1 MRKRAQRKSIPLD
14 EKQSSSERKPISKP
28 RMPQMN
34 KKWWTAVSLV
44 AIFLLVLF
52 LTSYFNVTS
61 GAPFNPEGTGFDKYY
76 LSGPDPYYN
85 MRIVDQTLYG
95 QDPGHYPFYSENDPL
110 LNYPLGRSGARGPL
124 MNMMAIMFG
133 QMLTPFMDEID
144 AVGYAMQFIPALFGA
159 LLVFPIYY
167 IGKTLFNRKTGL
179 LAALFIAFIPIHLG
193 SGHGSAY
200 SLFDHDSLNLLLM
213 VTTYAFLMKAL
224 REKDTIK
231 SMLYSVLAGMPLAA
245 LSMVWVEAR
254 FLYTVIA
261 IYAIVQM
268 LIDIYQS
275 RIELKV
281 PRSISITMFTG
292 FLLSAP
298 VLAARTSLIS
308 GLPFYL
314 CIGVAAFGALYY
326 FFKMKDLPWT
336 LSLPMIAVVGIGG
349 AIFLYFIPSLK
360 QSFPF
365 LGGLSTISGILF
377 GTGGIYANKVS
388 MTIAEAGTYGI
399 SRTVMSFGPALFWI
413 AWIGF
418 VFVGYYYLKSEHRRD
433 HLFLLILF
441 IIGIWFV
448 SVAGR
453 FMNDLVPVVALFGAW
468 LVVYIIDRINYPA
481 MIKRIRGVGGGL
493 HGIRRGIGF
502 IHIVVVVIIAL
513 LVVFPNAYLSLDAAV
528 PATYKEEVFGDL
540 PNGAFGSS
548 FGKEQYWTHAF
559 SWFSQQD
566 TDIQN
571 PVERPAFI
579 SWWDYGFYEVAIGGH
594 PTVAD
599 NFQDGIPPAGNFHI
613 ATSEQAAVAIWIIRL
628 LEGNAFHN
636 NGALESNV
644 KDVLR
649 QHLNDTDANRLINW
663 VEYPEQ
669 SPSYGTPIAQKYT
682 SNGATDYPVGQQWP
696 MNAVYHDG
704 SDMLLDML
712 SDEEITML
720 YRDIQDATGTSIRYY
735 GVEGYDKQIFNI
747 FGFLADRSLLL
758 VAGMGDAKPEDD
770 YVEIKY
776 VTQNGVQLSY
786 DELMNRTDSQNRLD
800 PIVDTRSVYKPAYY
814 DTMFYRT
821 YVGVVNDQE
830 GTLSEPDYQI
840 PCLNMRHF
848 YAQYISPYPEY
859 AYYQGKSAVVIAK
872 YYEGAV
878 INGSVLFDDE
888 TRDFKVVVQQ
898 NIFHYGSDVPVDHDS
913 VTTVN
918 GSYQVIVPAGVST
931 IQVIRYPELGDN
943 AFEMANVTFDA
954 EDIQSPLAPITE
966 AEATRKGPYTRTI
979 DITIEPGDIQGYVY
993 QNNDNDT
1000 AFNASIDSPLED
1012 VTVTL
1017 YGIDSIDE
1025 TTGQPDAYDFTMIQ
1039 TVTSDGNGFYS
1050 VSDLMPG
1057 YYQIIATTP
1066 DGFQIDN
1073 TLYPVYGGNNTY
1085 DIAEPKSGDA
1095 EGTIFFDDN
1104 GNGQYDAGEEM
1115 TGAKVDLIYT
1125 MTGEGILVDTI
1136 TTDETGRYS
1145 FSDLVRGVYDIH
1157 VTKLPAYDSTQEIT
1171 IQEDK
1176 TTTLNV
1182 SVQYAKVAVTGV
1194 TRDKDTMVAA
1204 ANISMTFAPDITVE
1218 NNTAAQATA
1227 KSDALGKYTVSLM
1240 PGAYNVTVLE
1250 KVIENGI
1257 NVSYSYSGQLALSIG
1272 QGSKTYDVLLTR
1284 VED

>member
-14 EKQSSSERKPISKP
+14 EKQTSSGRKTISKT
-28 RMPQMN
+28 RIPQVN
-34 KKWWTAVSLV
+34 KNWWTAISLV

-52 LTSYFNVTS
+52 LTSYFNITS

-95 QDPGHYPFYSENDPL
+95 QDPGQYPFYSEGDPL
-110 LNYPLGRSGARGPL
+110 LNYPLGRSGARAPL

-133 QMLTPFMDEID
+133 QVLTPFMDEID

-159 LLVFPIYY
+159 LLVFPVYY
-167 IGKTLFNRKTGL
+167 IGKTLFNKKVGL

-224 REKDTIK
+224 REKDAVK
-231 SMLYSVLAGMPLAA
+231 SMLYALIAGMPLAA

-261 IYAIVQM
+261 VYAIVQM

-275 RIELKV
+275 RIELNI

-298 VLAARTSLIS
+298 VIAVRTSLIS

-326 FFKMKDLPWT
+326 LFKIKNLPWT
-336 LSLPMIAVVGIGG
+336 LSLPMIAVIGVGGV
-349 AIFLYFIPSLK
+349 IFLYFIPALK

-365 LGGLSTISGILF
+365 LGGLTKISEILF
-377 GTGGIYANKVS
+377 GTGGIYGNKVS

-418 VFVGYYYLKSEHRRD
+418 VFVGYHYLKNEHRRD
-433 HLFLLILF
+433 HLFLLLLF
-441 IIGIWFV
+441 IIGIWFI
-448 SVAGR
+448 SIAGR
-453 FMNDLVPVVALFGAW
+453 FMNDVVPIVALFSAW
-468 LVVYIIDRINYPA
+468 LLVYISDRLNYTD
-481 MIKRIRGVGGGL
+481 MLKRIRGAGGGL
-493 HGIRRGIGF
+493 HGLKKGIKLL
-502 IHIVVVVIIAL
+502 HIVVIFIVAL
-513 LVVFPNAYLSLDAAV
+513 LVVLPNAYLSLDAAV
-528 PATYKEEVFGDL
+528 PATYKETVFGDL

-548 FGKEQYWTHAF
+548 FGKEQYWTHAYT
-559 SWFSQQD
+559 WLSQQD
-566 TDIQN
+566 TEIQN
-571 PVERPAFI
+571 PTQRPAFI

-599 NFQDGIPPAGNFHI
+599 NFQDGIPPAANFHI
-613 ATSEQAAVAIWIIRL
+613 ATSEQAAVAIWTIRL

-636 NGALESNV
+636 NGALGSNV
-644 KDVLR
+644 KEVLR
-649 QHLNDTDANRLINW
+649 QHLNNTDADNIINW
-663 VEYPEQ
+663 VEHPEQ
-669 SPSYGTPIAQKYT
+669 SPSYGIPIGQEYNTNDVT
-682 SNGATDYPVGQQWP
+682 SYPVGEQWP

-704 SDMLLDML
+704 SDLLINML
-712 SDEEITML
+712 SDEELTML
-720 YRDIQDATGTSIRYY
+720 YRDIQDATSTSIRYY

-747 FGFLADRSLLL
+747 FGFLADKSLLL
-758 VAGMGDAKPEDD
+758 VAGMGDANPEDD
-770 YVEIKY
+770 YVEVKY
-776 VTQNGVQLSY
+776 VTQNGLELSY
-786 DELMNRTDSQNRLD
+786 EELLDRSDSQSRLD
-800 PIVDTRSVYKPAYY
+800 PVVDTRTVYKPAYY
-814 DTMFYRT
+814 DSMFYRT
-821 YVGVVNDQE
+821 YVGVVSNQG
-830 GTLSEPDYQI
+830 GTLSEPEYQI
-840 PCLNMRHF
+840 PCLNMKHF

-888 TRDFKVVVQQ
+888 TRDFNVVVQQ
-898 NIFHYGSDVPVDHDS
+898 NISHYGSDIPVDHDS
-913 VTTVN
+913 VSTVN

-943 AFEMANVTFDA
+943 AFEMTNVTFND

-966 AEATRKGPYTRTI
+966 DEATRNGVYTRTI
-979 DITIEPGDIQGYVY
+979 DITIESGDIQGYVY

-1000 AFNASIDSPLED
+1000 TFNASIDAPLKD

-1017 YGIDSIDE
+1017 YGINSINAS
-1025 TTGQPDAYDFTMIQ
+1025 TGQPENYDFSMMQ
-1039 TVTSDGNGFYS
+1039 TVTSDVNGFYS
-1050 VSDLMPG
+1050 VSDLLPG
-1057 YYQIIATTP
+1057 YYQVLATTQ

-1073 TLYPVYGGNNTY
+1073 TLYPVYSGNNTY
-1085 DIAEPKSGDA
+1085 DISKPKPGDA
-1095 EGTIFFDDN
+1095 EGTIFIDENDN
-1104 GNGQYDAGEEM
+1104 GEYDANEEM
-1115 TGAKVDLIYT
+1115 SGAKVDLIYI
-1125 MTGEGILVDTI
+1125 MTGENILVDSI
-1136 TTDETGRYS
+1136 TTDATGSYS
-1145 FSDLVRGVYDIH
+1145 FSNLVRGVYNLH
-1157 VTKLPAYDSTQEIT
+1157 VTKLPAYDTTQELT
-1171 IQEDK
+1171 IEEDK

-1182 SVQYAKVAVTGV
+1182 SVQYAKVTVTGV
-1194 TRDKDTMVAA
+1194 TRNKDTMGVA
-1204 ANISMTFAPDITVE
+1204 ANITMTFGPDITVE
-1218 NNTAAQATA
+1218 NNTAVQAQAR
-1227 KSDALGKYTVSLM
+1227 SDSLGKYTVALM
-1240 PGAYNVTVLE
+1240 PGTYNVTVMQ
-1250 KVIENGI
+1250 KASENGI
-1257 NVSYSYSGQLALSIG
+1257 NVSYSYSAQLVLQIG
-1272 QGSKTYDVLLTR
+1272 QGSKAYDILLTR